1 MTAPLNN
8 KSFATIFFITVFVVN
23 NLITIA
29 SAQKCQCGKVQV
41 NPRVKRIH
49 RGQGVPEGSIPWQ
62 MYLRIVNIKPSGGIE
77 RKTYGGALIS
87 KKHIVTCAGCMMDFF
102 KQ

>member
-1 MTAPLNN
+1 MKVTLN
-8 KSFATIFFITVFVVN
+8 KPFWLTVFIIN
-23 NLITIA
+23 NLITII

-49 RGQGVPEGSIPWQ
+49 HGNDVPEGSIPWQ
-62 MYLRIVNIKPSGGIE
+62 MYLRIVNIKASGGIK

-87 KKHIVTCAGCMMDFF
+87 KKHIVTCAGCMKDFSE
-102 KQ
+102 Q

>member
-1 MTAPLNN
+1 MKGFLDN
-8 KSFATIFFITVFVVN
+8 KSLPIIFWITLFIIN
-23 NLITIA
+23 ELITLT

-49 RGQGVPEGSIPWQ
+49 LGQGVPEGSIPWQ
-62 MYLRIVNIKPSGGIE
+62 MYLRIVNFKASGGIV

-87 KKHIVTCAGCMMDFF
+87 KKHIVTCAGCMKDFSE
-102 KQ
+102 Q